1 MAIGDGTGR
10 TRIRMYNNDRVTLHD
25 THDLERNEQ
34 SGLVQVTADPVLDT
48 DNILVMDNGSTKKI
62 IKGHRVRIIIPI
74 QWLDGCHSF
83 FWKAF
88 LHDLNGWEE
97 EIFITPHI
105 DAPLDEYWVY
115 KVHSWTFNKDIHY
128 ERFIGT
134 MEFIGNETIAT
145 P

>member
-10 TRIRMYNNDRVTLHD
+10 TRIRMYNNDRITLHD
-25 THDLERNEQ
+25 DHTLEYAEL
-34 SGLVQVTADPVLDT
+34 SGLCQVTADPVLDT
-48 DNILVMDNGSTKKI
+48 DNILVMDDGSTKKI

-83 FWKAF
+83 FWKTF
-88 LHDLNGWEE
+88 LHDLNRWEE
-97 EIFITPHI
+97 EILITPHI
-105 DAPLDEYWVY
+105 DAPADEYWVY

-134 MEFIGNETIAT
+134 MEFIGNETIAI